1 MGGGLQEWEG
11 RYAAMSRMCHKA
23 MVRGGWVFSQGC
35 RRRGS
40 MFIKWGIVLL
50 GIGVLSACA
59 VIPTGPN
66 VMVLPAPGKPF
77 EVFQVDDATCRQYAR
92 AQLGLEPA
100 EAANQSAVVSGA
112 VGTVI
117 GAAAGA
123 LIGAGAGNPAAG
135 GAICAWSR
143 LGLGGAGGWGECSA
157 CAALSQSGCVMAYA
171 QCMYAKG
178 NRVPGVPPAPVA
190 RSPPP
195 PPPPGLPPPP
205 PPGVVPPPR

>member
-1 MGGGLQEWEG
+1 
-11 RYAAMSRMCHKA
+11 MSRMGHKA
-23 MVRGGWVFSQGC
+23 MVRGGWVFSQGY
-35 RRRGS
+35 RRRVS

-77 EVFQVDDATCRQYAR
+77 EVFQADDAVCRQYAR

-135 GAICAWSR
+135 AAIGAGSG
-143 LGLGGAGGWGECSA
+143 LVLGGAGGLGASSA
-157 CAALSQSGCVMAYA
+157 SAATSQSRYDMAYV

-178 NRVPGVPPAPVA
+178 TQGPGAAAAPVA
-190 RSPPP
+190 PSTPP
-195 PPPPGLPPPP
+195 PPPPGFPPPP

>member
-1 MGGGLQEWEG
+1 
-11 RYAAMSRMCHKA
+11 MSRMCHKA
-23 MVRGGWVFSQGC
+23 MVRGGWVFSQGY
-35 RRRGS
+35 RRRVS

-77 EVFQVDDATCRQYAR
+77 EVFQADDATCRQYAR

-100 EAANQSAVVSGA
+100 EAANQSAVTSGA
-112 VGTVI
+112 VGTVL

-123 LIGAGAGNPAAG
+123 LIGAGTGNPAAG
-135 GAICAWSR
+135 AAIGAGSG
-143 LGLGGAGGWGECSA
+143 LVLGGASGLGASGASA
-157 CAALSQSGCVMAYA
+157 ATSQARYDMAYV

-178 NRVPGVPPAPVA
+178 NQVPGVATAPVA
-190 RSPPP
+190 RSTPP
-195 PPPPGLPPPP
+195 PPPPGQPPPP

>member
-1 MGGGLQEWEG
+1 
-11 RYAAMSRMCHKA
+11 
-23 MVRGGWVFSQGC
+23 
-35 RRRGS
+35 

-77 EVFQVDDATCRQYAR
+77 EVFQADDAACRQYAR

-135 GAICAWSR
+135 AAIGAGSG
-143 LGLGGAGGWGECSA
+143 LVLGGAGGLGASSA
-157 CAALSQSGCVMAYA
+157 SAATSQSRYDMAYV

-178 NRVPGVPPAPVA
+178 NQVPGVATAPVA
-190 RSPPP
+190 RSTPP

-205 PPGVVPPPR
+205 PPGVVPPPY

>member
-1 MGGGLQEWEG
+1 
-11 RYAAMSRMCHKA
+11 
-23 MVRGGWVFSQGC
+23 
-35 RRRGS
+35 

-77 EVFQVDDATCRQYAR
+77 EVFQADDAACRQYAR

-100 EAANQSAVVSGA
+100 EAANQSAVTSGA
-112 VGTVI
+112 IGTVI

-123 LIGAGAGNPAAG
+123 LIGAGTGNPAAG
-135 GAICAWSR
+135 AAIGAGSG
-143 LGLGGAGGWGECSA
+143 LVLGGASGLGASGASA
-157 CAALSQSGCVMAYA
+157 SASQSRYDMAYV

-178 NRVPGVPPAPVA
+178 NQVPGVATAPVA
-190 RSPPP
+190 RSTPP
-195 PPPPGLPPPP
+195 PPPPGQPPPP